1 MKIIRGLKHL
11 SLEDRLS
18 KLGWF
23 SLENRRFG
31 EDLINVQKGLN
42 LKGPKKDAA
51 KKMEP
56 GSFQQCPVT
65 GERILKSRLG
75 MILIFLPYFW
85 ADLIY
90 FLRRKRSK
98 ATVKKWAKNGIL
110 SITDLFRQS
119 VEKNPHKPFLIY
131 EGTVYT
137 YQDVE
142 RRSNRVA
149 QAFLHYGN
157 LRKGDTVAL
166 LMGNGPDF
174 IHVWFGL
181 AKLGSVVA
189 FLNVNIRSR
198 SLLHCIN
205 TCAAKALVIGEDCL
219 GSIEKEFILNLL
231 ENNVAVWLMSTSS
244 PFQHVHTLPDK
255 LDKVPDHPV
264 PSRLGA
270 VTDTRNTALHIF
282 TSGSTGFP
290 KAAIITHRRTLAA
303 SLALTQCG
311 AVSQDIIYVTLPLY
325 HISASLLGISGCI
338 QLGATCVLKKKFS
351 AREFWNDCRKY
362 NVTMFLYI
370 GELCRYLCNQPC
382 KEEDRVHEV
391 RIALGNGIR
400 PSVWKEFLM
409 RFGPVKIFEF
419 YGSTEGSLSFL
430 NYTNKIGAVGRA
442 GIFSKFLHSFE
453 LLKYDV
459 WKQELIKDENG
470 RCKKATI
477 GKPGL
482 LVFQVTE
489 DSPFSGYVGNKEAS
503 EKKLLRNVFVEGDV
517 YLDTGDLLVMDE
529 DGFLYFTD
537 RVGDTFRWKGENV
550 ATLEVADVIGMMD
563 FVQEVNVYGVSV
575 KNYEGRTG
583 MAAIV
588 LKRYHSFNG
597 ERLYKHVEAFL
608 PSYAQPRFVRI
619 MDVMQTTATFKH
631 QKTHL
636 ANEGFNP
643 EIISEPLYFMYEP
656 AHSYIPLT
664 REKYQKVVSGEI
676 RL

>member
-1 MKIIRGLKHL
+1 PSMLCTWISTVVGGIVVLCVSLKI
-11 SLEDRLS
+11 
-18 KLGWF
+18 F
-23 SLENRRFG
+23 F
-31 EDLINVQKGLN
+31 
-42 LKGPKKDAA
+42 
-51 KKMEP
+51 
-56 GSFQQCPVT
+56 
-65 GERILKSRLG
+65 
-75 MILIFLPYFW
+75 PYFW

-90 FLRRKRSK
+90 FLRWKRSK
-98 ATVKKWAKNGIL
+98 AMVKKWAKNGIL
-110 SITDLFRQS
+110 SITDLFRQT
-119 VEKNPHKPFLIY
+119 VGKNPHKPFFIY

-137 YQDVE
+137 YQDVD

-157 LRKGDTVAL
+157 LKKGDTVAL

-181 AKLGSVVA
+181 AKLGFIVA
-189 FLNVNIRSR
+189 FLNTNIRSR

-219 GSIEKEFILNLL
+219 GSLEKEFILNLL

-255 LDKVPDHPV
+255 LDKVTDNPV
-264 PSRLGA
+264 PSHLRA
-270 VTDTRNTALHIF
+270 ATDTRNTALHIF

-290 KAAIITHRRTLAA
+290 KAAIISHRRTLAA
-303 SLALTQCG
+303 SLAFTQCG

-325 HISASLLGISGCI
+325 HISASLLGICGCI

-351 AREFWNDCRKY
+351 ARQFWDDCRKY

-419 YGSTEGSLSFL
+419 YGSTEGSLGFL

-459 WKQELIKDENG
+459 CKQELIKDENG
-470 RCKKATI
+470 RGKKAPI

-489 DSPFSGYVGNKEAS
+489 DGLFSGYAGNKEAS

-550 ATLEVADVIGMMD
+550 ATLEVAETIGMMD

-588 LKRYHSFNG
+588 LKRNHNFNG
-597 ERLYKHVEAFL
+597 ERLYKHVEDFL

-631 QKTHL
+631 QKMHL

-656 AHSYIPLT
+656 ACSYIPMT
-664 REKYQKVVSGEI
+664 REIYQKVVSGEI

>member
-1 MKIIRGLKHL
+1 MFCTWISTVAGGILVLCVSLK
-11 SLEDRLS
+11 
-18 KLGWF
+18 
-23 SLENRRFG
+23 
-31 EDLINVQKGLN
+31 
-42 LKGPKKDAA
+42 
-51 KKMEP
+51 
-56 GSFQQCPVT
+56 
-65 GERILKSRLG
+65 
-75 MILIFLPYFW
+75 IFLPYFW

-181 AKLGSVVA
+181 AKLGFVVA

-205 TCAAKALVIGEDCL
+205 TCAAKALVIGEDFL
-219 GSIEKEFILNLL
+219 GSIEKEFVLNVL
-231 ENNVAVWLMSTSS
+231 ENNVAVWLMSASS

-264 PSRLGA
+264 PSHLGA
-270 VTDTRNTALHIF
+270 VTDTANTALHIF

-338 QLGATCVLKKKFS
+338 QLGATCVLKRKFS

-382 KEEDRVHEV
+382 VSSIEEDRVHEV

-442 GIFSKFLHSFE
+442 DVYICFPFS
-453 LLKYDV
+453 
-459 WKQELIKDENG
+459 WP
-470 RCKKATI
+470 A

-563 FVQEVNVYGVSV
+563 FVQEVNVYGV
-575 KNYEGRTG
+575 NYEGRTG

-588 LKRYHSFNG
+588 LKRYHDFNG

>member
-1 MKIIRGLKHL
+1 LAPSMLCTWISTVAGGIAVLCVSLK
-11 SLEDRLS
+11 
-18 KLGWF
+18 
-23 SLENRRFG
+23 
-31 EDLINVQKGLN
+31 
-42 LKGPKKDAA
+42 
-51 KKMEP
+51 
-56 GSFQQCPVT
+56 
-65 GERILKSRLG
+65 
-75 MILIFLPYFW
+75 IFLPYFW

-110 SITDLFRQS
+110 SITDLFRQT

-137 YQDVE
+137 YQDVD

-157 LRKGDTVAL
+157 LNKGDTVAL
-166 LMGNGPDF
+166 LMGNGPEF

-181 AKLGSVVA
+181 AKLGFIVA
-189 FLNVNIRSR
+189 FLNVNIHSR

-231 ENNVAVWLMSTSS
+231 ENNVVVWLMSASS

-255 LDKVPDHPV
+255 LDKVPDNPV
-264 PSRLGA
+264 PSHLRA

-282 TSGSTGFP
+282 TSGSTGED
-290 KAAIITHRRTLAA
+290 ITLAA

-351 AREFWNDCRKY
+351 ARQFWNDCRKY

-419 YGSTEGSLSFL
+419 YGSTEGSLAFL

-442 GIFSKFLHSFE
+442 GIFSKFLHYFE

-470 RCKKATI
+470 RCKKAAI

-482 LVFQVTE
+482 LVLQVTE
-489 DSPFSGYVGNKEAS
+489 DGPFYGYVGNKEAS
-503 EKKLLRNVFVEGDV
+503 EKKFLRNVFVEGDV

-550 ATLEVADVIGMMD
+550 ATLEVAEIIGMMD

-588 LKRYHSFNG
+588 LKHYHNFNG
-597 ERLYKHVEAFL
+597 ERLYKHVKDFL

-619 MDVMQTTATFKH
+619 MDVMQITATFKH
-631 QKTHL
+631 QKMHL

-643 EIISEPLYFMYEP
+643 EIISEPLYFMHEP
-656 AHSYIPLT
+656 ARSYIPLT
-664 REKYQKVVSGEI
+664 REIYQKVVSGEI

>member
-1 MKIIRGLKHL
+1 LR
-11 SLEDRLS
+11 S
-18 KLGWF
+18 
-23 SLENRRFG
+23 
-31 EDLINVQKGLN
+31 LN
-42 LKGPKKDAA
+42 LLLIYY
-51 KKMEP
+51 
-56 GSFQQCPVT
+56 CPSMLCTWLSTIAGGIAVLCVS
-65 GERILKSRLG
+65 LK
-75 MILIFLPYFW
+75 IFLPYFW
-85 ADLIY
+85 EDLIY

-110 SITDLFRQS
+110 SLIDLFMQR
-119 VEKNPHKPFLIY
+119 VEKNPHKPFLNY

-137 YQDVE
+137 YQDVD

-149 QAFLHYGN
+149 QAFLRYGN
-157 LRKGDTVAL
+157 LKKGDTVAL

-181 AKLGSVVA
+181 AKLGFIVA
-189 FLNVNIRSR
+189 FLNINIHSR

-205 TCAAKALVIGEDCL
+205 TCTAKALVIGEDCL
-219 GSIEKEFILNLL
+219 GSIEREFLLNLL

-244 PFQHVHTLPDK
+244 PSQHVHTLPDK
-255 LDKVPDHPV
+255 LDKVSDTPV
-264 PSRLGA
+264 PSHLRA
-270 VTDTRNTALHIF
+270 VTDTRNTALYIF
-282 TSGSTGFP
+282 TSGSTGE
-290 KAAIITHRRTLAA
+290 
-303 SLALTQCG
+303 
-311 AVSQDIIYVTLPLY
+311 DIIVVEDKGFILKVILKFLICFH
-325 HISASLLGISGCI
+325 HI
-338 QLGATCVLKKKFS
+338 GATCVLKKKFS
-351 AREFWNDCRKY
+351 ARQFWNDCRKY

-370 GELCRYLCNQPC
+370 GELCRYLCNQAC

-409 RFGPVKIFEF
+409 RFGPIKIFEF
-419 YGSTEGSLSFL
+419 YGSTEGNLSFL

-442 GIFSKFLHSFE
+442 GIFSKFLYSFE
-453 LLKYDV
+453 LLKYDI

-470 RCKKATI
+470 RCNKAPI

-482 LVFQVTE
+482 LVFQVT
-489 DSPFSGYVGNKEAS
+489 DDAPFSGYAGNKEAS

-529 DGFLYFTD
+529 DGFLYFSD

-550 ATLEVADVIGMMD
+550 ATSEVAEIIGMMD
-563 FVQEVNVYGVSV
+563 FVQEVNVYGVSI

-588 LKRYHSFNG
+588 LKCYHTFNG
-597 ERLYKHVEAFL
+597 ERLYKHVEDFL

-619 MDVMQTTATFKH
+619 MDVMQITATFKH

-643 EIISEPLYFMYEP
+643 EIVSEPLYFMYEP
-656 AHSYIPLT
+656 ARSYIPLT
-664 REKYQKVVSGEI
+664 REIYQKVISGEI

>member
-1 MKIIRGLKHL
+1 PSMLCSWLSTIAGGIVVLCVSLK
-11 SLEDRLS
+11 
-18 KLGWF
+18 
-23 SLENRRFG
+23 
-31 EDLINVQKGLN
+31 
-42 LKGPKKDAA
+42 
-51 KKMEP
+51 
-56 GSFQQCPVT
+56 
-65 GERILKSRLG
+65 
-75 MILIFLPYFW
+75 IFLPYFW
-85 ADLIY
+85 EDLIF

-98 ATVKKWAKNGIL
+98 ATVKKWARNGIL
-110 SITDLFRQS
+110 SIIDLFMQR
-119 VEKNPHKPFLIY
+119 VEKIPHKPFLIY

-137 YQDVE
+137 YQDVD

-149 QAFLHYGN
+149 QVFLHYGN
-157 LRKGDTVAL
+157 LEKGDTVAL

-181 AKLGSVVA
+181 AKLGFIVA
-189 FLNVNIRSR
+189 FLNINIHSR

-205 TCAAKALVIGEDCL
+205 TCAAKALVIGEDCV

-255 LDKVPDHPV
+255 LDKVPDNPV
-264 PSRLGA
+264 QSHLRA
-270 VTDTRNTALHIF
+270 VTDTRNTALYIF

-290 KAAIITHRRTLAA
+290 KAAIITHLRTLVA
-303 SLALTQCG
+303 SLAFAQCG
-311 AVSQDIIYVTLPLY
+311 AASQDIMYVTLPLY
-325 HISASLLGISGCI
+325 HISASLLGVSGCI

-351 AREFWNDCRKY
+351 ARQFWNDCRKY

-409 RFGPVKIFEF
+409 RFGPIKIFEF
-419 YGSTEGSLSFL
+419 YGSTEGSLGFL
-430 NYTNKIGAVGRA
+430 NYTNKVGAVGRA

-459 WKQELIKDENG
+459 WKQELVKDENG
-470 RCKKATI
+470 RCKKAPI

-482 LVFQVTE
+482 LVVQVTE
-489 DSPFSGYVGNKEAS
+489 DAPFSGYVGNKEAS

-550 ATLEVADVIGMMD
+550 ATFEVAEIIGMMD

-575 KNYEGRTG
+575 KNYEGRAG

-588 LKRYHSFNG
+588 VKRHHTFNG
-597 ERLYKHVEAFL
+597 ERLYKHVVDFL

-619 MDVMQTTATFKH
+619 MDVMQITATFKH
-631 QKTHL
+631 QKMHL
-636 ANEGFNP
+636 VNEGFNP

-664 REKYQKVVSGEI
+664 REIYQKVVSGEI

>member
-1 MKIIRGLKHL
+1 PSMLYTWLSTIAGGVVVLCVSLK
-11 SLEDRLS
+11 
-18 KLGWF
+18 
-23 SLENRRFG
+23 
-31 EDLINVQKGLN
+31 
-42 LKGPKKDAA
+42 
-51 KKMEP
+51 
-56 GSFQQCPVT
+56 
-65 GERILKSRLG
+65 
-75 MILIFLPYFW
+75 IFLPYFW
-85 ADLIY
+85 KDLIY
-90 FLRRKRSK
+90 FLRQKRSK
-98 ATVKKWAKNGIL
+98 ATVKKWTSNGIL
-110 SITDLFRQS
+110 SIIDLFTQRA
-119 VEKNPHKPFLIY
+119 EKIPCKAFLIY

-137 YQDVE
+137 YQAVD

-149 QAFLHYGN
+149 QVFLHYGN
-157 LRKGDTVAL
+157 LKKGDTVAL

-181 AKLGSVVA
+181 AKLGFIVA
-189 FLNVNIRSR
+189 FLNINIHSR

-219 GSIEKEFILNLL
+219 GAIDKEIIFHLL

-255 LDKVPDHPV
+255 LHKVSDDPV
-264 PSRLGA
+264 PSHLRA
-270 VTDTRNTALHIF
+270 VTDTRNTALYIF

-290 KAAIITHRRTLAA
+290 KAAIITHLRTLVA
-303 SLALTQCG
+303 SLAFTQCG
-311 AVSQDIIYVTLPLY
+311 ADSQDIMYVTLPLY
-325 HISASLLGISGCI
+325 HVSASLLGISGCI

-351 AREFWNDCRKY
+351 ASQFWNDCRKY

-370 GELCRYLCNQPC
+370 GELCRYLCNHPC
-382 KEEDRVHEV
+382 KEEDRVHQV

-409 RFGPVKIFEF
+409 RFGPIKIFEF
-419 YGSTEGSLSFL
+419 YGSTEGNIFFL

-442 GIFSKFLHSFE
+442 GTFSKFLHSFE

-470 RCKKATI
+470 GCKKAPI
-477 GKPGL
+477 GNPGL
-482 LVFQVTE
+482 LVVQVTKNA
-489 DSPFSGYVGNKEAS
+489 PFSGYVGNKEAS
-503 EKKLLRNVFVEGDV
+503 EKKLLRNVFVEGDMYV
-517 YLDTGDLLVMDE
+517 DTGDLLVMDE

-550 ATLEVADVIGMMD
+550 ATLEVAEIIGMMD
-563 FVQEVNVYGVSV
+563 FVQEVNVYGVSI
-575 KNYEGRTG
+575 KGYEGRTG

-588 LKRYHSFNG
+588 LKRHFAFNG
-597 ERLYKHVEAFL
+597 ERLYKHVVDFL

-619 MDVMQTTATFKH
+619 MDVMQITATFKH
-631 QKTHL
+631 QKMQL
-636 ANEGFNP
+636 VNEGFNP
-643 EIISEPLYFMYEP
+643 EIISEPLYFMHES

-664 REKYQKVVSGEI
+664 REIYQKVISGEI

>member
-1 MKIIRGLKHL
+1 PSMLSTWLSTIAGGIVVLCVSLK
-11 SLEDRLS
+11 
-18 KLGWF
+18 
-23 SLENRRFG
+23 
-31 EDLINVQKGLN
+31 
-42 LKGPKKDAA
+42 
-51 KKMEP
+51 
-56 GSFQQCPVT
+56 
-65 GERILKSRLG
+65 
-75 MILIFLPYFW
+75 IFLPYFW
-85 ADLIY
+85 EDLIY
-90 FLRRKRSK
+90 FLRQKRSK
-98 ATVKKWAKNGIL
+98 ARVKKWARNGIL
-110 SITDLFRQS
+110 SIIDLFLQK

-137 YQDVE
+137 YQDVD

-149 QAFLHYGN
+149 QVFLQYGN
-157 LRKGDTVAL
+157 LKKGDTVAL

-181 AKLGSVVA
+181 AKMGFIVA
-189 FLNVNIRSR
+189 FLNINIHSR

-219 GSIEKEFILNLL
+219 GSIEKEFILNVL
-231 ENNVAVWLMSTSS
+231 ENNVDVWLMSTSS
-244 PFQHVHTLPDK
+244 PSQHVHTLPDK
-255 LDKVPDHPV
+255 LDKVPDNPV
-264 PSRLGA
+264 PSHLRA
-270 VTDTRNTALHIF
+270 VTDPRNAALYIF

-290 KAAIITHRRTLAA
+290 KAAIITHLRTLV
-303 SLALTQCG
+303 SSSGFSQCG
-311 AVSQDIIYVTLPLY
+311 AVSQDIMYLTLPLY
-325 HISASLLGISGCI
+325 HSSACLLGICGCI

-351 AREFWNDCRKY
+351 ASQFWNDCRKY
-362 NVTMFLYI
+362 KVTMFLYI

-409 RFGPVKIFEF
+409 RFGPIKIFEF
-419 YGSTEGSLSFL
+419 YGSTEGTLGFL

-442 GIFSKFLHSFE
+442 GIFSKVR
-453 LLKYDV
+453 LLKYDI
-459 WKQELIKDENG
+459 WKQEVIKDENG
-470 RCKKATI
+470 RCKKAPR

-482 LVFQVTE
+482 LAVQVTE
-489 DSPFSGYVGNKEAS
+489 DAPFSGYVGNKDAS
-503 EKKLLRNVFVEGDV
+503 EKKLLHHVFVEGDV

-529 DGFLYFTD
+529 EGFLYFND

-550 ATLEVADVIGMMD
+550 ATLEVAEIISMMD
-563 FVQEVNVYGVSV
+563 FAQEVNVYGVSV

-588 LKRYHSFNG
+588 LKPHYAFNG
-597 ERLYKHVEAFL
+597 ERLYKHVVDFL

-619 MDVMQTTATFKH
+619 MDAMQITATFKH
-631 QKTHL
+631 QKMHL

-656 AHSYIPLT
+656 AHSYVPLT
-664 REKYQKVVSGEI
+664 RELYQKVISGEI

>member
-1 MKIIRGLKHL
+1 PSMLCTWLSTIAGGIVVLCVSLK
-11 SLEDRLS
+11 
-18 KLGWF
+18 
-23 SLENRRFG
+23 
-31 EDLINVQKGLN
+31 
-42 LKGPKKDAA
+42 
-51 KKMEP
+51 
-56 GSFQQCPVT
+56 
-65 GERILKSRLG
+65 
-75 MILIFLPYFW
+75 IFLPYFW
-85 ADLIY
+85 EDLIY
-90 FLRRKRSK
+90 FLRCKRSK
-98 ATVKKWAKNGIL
+98 ATVKKWARSGIL
-110 SITDLFRQS
+110 SITDLFTQK
-119 VEKNPHKPFLIY
+119 VEKIPHKPFLIY
-131 EGTVYT
+131 EGVVYT
-137 YQDVE
+137 YQDVD

-149 QAFLHYGN
+149 QVFLHYGN
-157 LRKGDTVAL
+157 LKKGDTVAL

-181 AKLGSVVA
+181 AKLGFIVA
-189 FLNVNIRSR
+189 FLNINIHSR

-205 TCAAKALVIGEDCL
+205 TCGKSTDCL

-244 PFQHVHTLPDK
+244 PFQHVHTLLDK
-255 LDKVPDHPV
+255 LDKVPDNPV
-264 PSRLGA
+264 PSHLRA
-270 VTDTRNTALHIF
+270 VTDTRNTALCIF

-290 KAAIITHRRTLAA
+290 KAAIITHLRTLVA
-303 SLALTQCG
+303 SLAFAQCG
-311 AVSQDIIYVTLPLY
+311 AVSQDIMYVTLPLY
-325 HISASLLGISGCI
+325 HISASLLGIGGCI

-351 AREFWNDCRKY
+351 ARQFWNDCRKY

-419 YGSTEGSLSFL
+419 YGSTEGSLGFL

-442 GIFSKFLHSFE
+442 GIFSKASFMLLMAQSIYASLHAFS
-453 LLKYDV
+453 
-459 WKQELIKDENG
+459 
-470 RCKKATI
+470 RPA

-482 LVFQVTE
+482 LVVQVTE
-489 DSPFSGYVGNKEAS
+489 DAPFSGYVGNTEAS
-503 EKKLLRNVFVEGDV
+503 EKKLLHNVFVEGDV

-537 RVGDTFRWKGENV
+537 QVGDTFRWKGENV
-550 ATLEVADVIGMMD
+550 ATLEVAEIIGMMD
-563 FVQEVNVYGVSV
+563 FVQEVNIYGVSV

-588 LKRYHSFNG
+588 LKRHHNFNG
-597 ERLYKHVEAFL
+597 ERLYKHVVGFL

-619 MDVMQTTATFKH
+619 MDVMQITATFKH
-631 QKTHL
+631 QKMHL

-643 EIISEPLYFMYEP
+643 EIISEPLYFMYES

-664 REKYQKVVSGEI
+664 REIYQKVVSGEI